1 MFCRN
6 ADQCCDP
13 LHIRRTGRLP
23 EDEAALW
30 DWLLAQDSAIV
41 SSLIAYCIASAMK
54 PVMDSVRL
62 P

>member
-1 MFCRN
+1 MSCRK

>member
-1 MFCRN
+1 MRISAVTRYTFG
-6 ADQCCDP
+6 
-13 LHIRRTGRLP
+13 RTGRLP

>member
-1 MFCRN
+1 
-6 ADQCCDP
+6 
-13 LHIRRTGRLP
+13 LP

-54 PVMDSVRL
+54 PVVMDSVRL